1 MRSPR
6 NPVRFSPRYRALI
19 ALYRQMHVEGER
31 ILRIPPEKTY
41 AGRSLPP
48 HVVPIRKLIRRFD
61 ARTILDYGSGKG
73 AHYARRNIKLP
84 EGQCVDTLASF
95 WEVDQIT
102 CYDPAYVP
110 FSDLPTS
117 RFDGVIC
124 TDVFEHCPEEDVP
137 WIVDEVFSFS
147 RKFVYAN
154 VACYPAK
161 QSLPSGE
168 NAHCTI
174 RPPTWWETVLVDIA
188 PRYPEVRYVF
198 SFEVRGRNFFGLK
211 TRKALQLSG

>member
-1 MRSPR
+1 M
-6 NPVRFSPRYRALI
+6 
-19 ALYRQMHVEGER
+19 
-31 ILRIPPEKTY
+31 
-41 AGRSLPP
+41 
-48 HVVPIRKLIRRFD
+48 PIRELIRRFD

-84 EGQCVDTLASF
+84 EGQYVDTLASF

-124 TDVFEHCPEEDVP
+124 TDVFEHCPEEHSP
-137 WIVDEVFSFS
+137 WIVDEAFSFS

-161 QSLPSGE
+161 QSLPNGGKRALH
-168 NAHCTI
+168 N
-174 RPPTWWETVLVDIA
+174 PA
-188 PRYPEVRYVF
+188 PDVVGNR
-198 SFEVRGRNFFGLK
+198 RGRHRTPVSWG
-211 TRKALQLSG
+211 ALRV